1 MTNTNQSSQTI
12 PPTLD
17 HVIGQQ
23 KVVAKLKVAVESSF
37 FDGEVPLPHILLTGP
52 PGTGKTMLSK
62 VLSKEMASE
71 FYEILGQTIVSPQA
85 LNGFLMSPESANSIL
100 FIDECHEMSPWIQ
113 TALYK
118 AIEEG
123 CVFLANEMQQKV
135 QKLKLQPFTLI
146 LATTDP
152 QRLLQPLRDR
162 IKLNCQLR
170 RYTSEDIQLILRQK
184 IRQIGWEVEDEVL
197 EQIAN
202 RSFGTPRLAL
212 RLMDSVRRT
221 ARSLGET
228 NLTIQHANQTFE
240 IEEMDSI
247 GLSSDETQ
255 YLSILS
261 DSVRPMRLGVIA
273 SRMGL
278 PIEAVAKVVES
289 NLIWLGYVDRSEQGR
304 SLTVSGLEH
313 IQNQRSVSSD
323 QQRDG
328 GQQ

>member
-1 MTNTNQSSQTI
+1 MTNANQSVQSI
-12 PPTLD
+12 PPTLN
-17 HVIGQQ
+17 HVVGQHQ
-23 KVVAKLKVAVESSF
+23 VCQKLKIAVEASF
-37 FDGEVPLPHILLTGP
+37 ADGLPLPHTILTGP
-52 PGTGKTMLSK
+52 PGTGKTMLSQ
-62 VLSKEMASE
+62 VLSQEMAGE
-71 FYEILGQTIVSPQA
+71 FHEILGQTITSPQA

-100 FIDECHEMSPWIQ
+100 FIDECHEMNPWIQ

-123 CVFLANEMQQKV
+123 CVFIANEMQQKV

-170 RYTSEDIQLILRQK
+170 RYSSDDIQLILRQK
-184 IRQIGWEVEDEVL
+184 ILQIGWDVEDEVF
-197 EQIAN
+197 EQIAA
-202 RSFGTPRLAL
+202 RSFGTPRLAI
-212 RLMDSVRRT
+212 RLLDSVRRT
-221 ARSLGET
+221 SRSLGDSS
-228 NLTIQHANQTFE
+228 LTIQHANQTFE

-273 SRMGL
+273 SRLGQ
-278 PIEAVAKVVES
+278 PVEAVARVVET
-289 NLIWLGYVDRSEQGR
+289 NLLWLGFIDRSEQGR
-304 SLTVSGLEH
+304 SLTPQGLEH
-313 IQNQRSVSSD
+313 VRNQKTALSD
-323 QQRDG
+323 QARDG
-328 GQQ
+328 GQL